1 MCNTTSNTVRPHP
14 CEYTDGGKLHRKIIM
29 WASTIGT
36 RAVCRYNMSIQERD
50 TNKGKKMTTN
60 DIITMVALSGVRSAL
75 TNSGKWVKN
84 NAVVGQFIRKATNR
98 TKVSFWFAG
107 TIIVETSNASKKLD
121 MLSAL
126 KTINALN
133 AM

>member
-1 MCNTTSNTVRPHP
+1 MC
-14 CEYTDGGKLHRKIIM
+14 
-29 WASTIGT
+29 
-36 RAVCRYNMSIQERD
+36 IQERD

-84 NAVVGQFIRKATNR
+84 KAVVGQFIRKATNR